1 MKFSFNNDTPIYLQL
16 INQLKIEII
25 SGNISLGKKLPSV
38 RDLAIECKVN
48 PNTIQ
53 RALSELEEI
62 GIIYTERT
70 NGKFVTEDKKLI
82 NKLKK
87 EYAFEESKK
96 YVEVMKNIGFNKDEI
111 IDFIKNLKG

>member
-25 SGNISLGKKLPSV
+25 SGNIGLGEKLPSV
-38 RDLAIECKVN
+38 RELALDCKVN

-62 GIIYTERT
+62 GLVYTERT
-70 NGKFVTEDKKLI
+70 NGKFVTENKKLVD
-82 NKLKK
+82 KLKK
-87 EYAFEESKK
+87 EYAIEESKK
-96 YVEVMKNIGFNKDEI
+96 YIEIMNNIGINKDEI
-111 IDFIKNLKG
+111 IDFIKNMKG